1 MKAVFAVLL
10 GLMISAAPAFAQETA
25 DESESGLSVPRMV
38 SLRSNLINARS
49 GPGARYPIEW
59 VYMQKGAPVEIIAE
73 FELWRKIKD
82 WQGSESWVH
91 KSMLS
96 GRRTVKVTTPGENNI
111 YDKPDYQAGVIARV
125 EDEVVGDV
133 KKCSAE
139 SGFCLIKFASI
150 EGWIPKT
157 VSSEFIRTKTSTDL
171 YLPSKSP
178 VMSGDFFRSGKA

>member
-1 MKAVFAVLL
+1 MRSLFIAVVGFLL
-10 GLMISAAPAFAQETA
+10 SMGAAAAQEAA
-25 DESESGLSVPRMV
+25 DDTESGLAVPRMV

-96 GRRTVKVTTPGENNI
+96 GRRTVKVITPGENNL
-111 YDKPDYQAGVIARV
+111 YEKADYKSQVIAKV
-125 EDEVVGDV
+125 EDEVVGEV
-133 KKCSAE
+133 LKCPADISALRRVRFD
-139 SGFCLIKFASI
+139 SV
-150 EGWIPKT
+150 EGWLPKSAMFG
-157 VSSEFIRTKTSTDL
+157 VYAKEVLD
-171 YLPSKSP
+171 
-178 VMSGDFFRSGKA
+178 

>member
-96 GRRTVKVTTPGENNI
+96 GKRSVKVITPGENNVYAKDDFKAKI
-111 YDKPDYQAGVIARV
+111 IAKV
-125 EDEVVGDV
+125 EDEVVGEIE
-133 KKCSAE
+133 KCPVNNS
-139 SGFCLIKFASI
+139 FCKIKFASI
-150 EGWIPKT
+150 TGWVP
-157 VSSEFIRTKTSTDL
+157 RQNL
-171 YLPSKSP
+171 YGIYPEEII
-178 VMSGDFFRSGKA
+178 D

>member
-1 MKAVFAVLL
+1 MKRIFAALF
-10 GLMISAAPAFAQETA
+10 GLMISVAPAFAQDAA
-25 DESESGLSVPRMV
+25 DESESGLTVPRMV

-96 GRRTVKVTTPGENNI
+96 GRRTVKVTAPGENNI
-111 YDKPDYQAGVIARV
+111 YDKPDYQSKVIARV
-125 EDEVVGDV
+125 EDEVIGDV
-133 KKCSAE
+133 QKCSAD
-139 SGFCLIKFASI
+139 SSFCRIKFASI
-150 EGWIPKT
+150 EGWVPK
-157 VSSEFIRTKTSTDL
+157 SSLFGIYKDENID
-171 YLPSKSP
+171 
-178 VMSGDFFRSGKA
+178 